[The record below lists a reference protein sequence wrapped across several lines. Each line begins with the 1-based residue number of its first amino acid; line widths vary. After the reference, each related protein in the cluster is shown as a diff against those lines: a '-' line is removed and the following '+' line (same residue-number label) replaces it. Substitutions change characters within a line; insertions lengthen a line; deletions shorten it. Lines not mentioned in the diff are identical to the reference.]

1 MDQYESEIFSRA
13 YQSYL
18 MGGDLHI
25 VNFNKRPEVNKKNE
39 AATDSLQKKG
49 LIEITFK
56 SEKRVKFYLTD
67 KGIEYGS
74 LQY

>member
-1 MDQYESEIFSRA
+1 MDQKETEIFSRA

-25 VNFNKRPEVNKKNE
+25 VNFNKRNDINKANE
-39 AATDSLQKKG
+39 NAVDHLQELG
-49 LIEITFK
+49 YINITFK
-56 SEKRVKFYLTD
+56 SEKRIKFTLTD

-74 LQY
+74 TLF